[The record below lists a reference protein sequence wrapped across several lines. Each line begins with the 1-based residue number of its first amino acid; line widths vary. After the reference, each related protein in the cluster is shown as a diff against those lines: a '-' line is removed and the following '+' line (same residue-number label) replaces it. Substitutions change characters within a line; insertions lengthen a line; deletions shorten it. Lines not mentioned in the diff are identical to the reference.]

1 MQANLPPFYY
11 LSDEVSNALNR
22 GDPIV
27 VLESTVITHGLPF
40 PDNLML
46 ANDMQQELW
55 KQGVVPAMVAVLEG
69 RIIVGMRDDWLEGLV
84 NSDHLYKLS
93 SRDLARAVVKR
104 QSGGVTVAGTM
115 AIAYQVGIPVF
126 ATGGIGGVH
135 RGGTADI
142 SADLVQLAKTPMFVV
157 CSGAKAILDLPATLE
172 FLETHSVLV
181 VGYQTEDFPGFYS
194 HTSGL
199 PVDTKADS
207 VKEVV
212 DIAQTHWKLGLK
224 SAILVSVP
232 VPGEV
237 ALENVLVEE
246 AIQTAINE
254 ASQKGVHGKQV
265 TPFLLERV
273 RQLTGGKSL
282 KANLGLLLNN
292 VKVAGEIARKLA
304 NNHLRIV

>member
-55 KQGVVPAMVAVLEG
+55 KQGVVPAIVAVLDG
-69 RIIVGMRDDWLEGLV
+69 KIFVGMREDWLEGLV
-84 NSDHLYKLS
+84 NTDRLYKLS

-104 QSGGVTVAGTM
+104 QSGGVTVAATM
-115 AIAYQVGIPVF
+115 VIAHQVGISVF

-135 RGGTADI
+135 RGGSTDI
-142 SADLVQLAKTPMFVV
+142 SADLIQLANTPMLVV
-157 CSGAKAILDLPATLE
+157 CAGAKAILDIPATLE
-172 FLETHSVLV
+172 YLETQNVLV
-181 VGYQTEDFPGFYS
+181 VGYQTDDFPAFYS
-194 HTSGL
+194 RTSGY
-199 PVDTKADS
+199 PISSRADS

-212 DIAQTHWKLGLK
+212 EIAQVHWKLGMR
-224 SAILVSVP
+224 SAVLVTVP

-237 ALENVLVEE
+237 ALENVVVEE
-246 AIQTAINE
+246 AIQNAINE
-254 ASQKGVHGKQV
+254 ASQKGMHGQQV

-282 KANLGLLLNN
+282 KANLGLLLHNAN
-292 VKVAGEIARKLA
+292 VAGEIARNLSSS
-304 NNHLRIV
+304 NLRIV